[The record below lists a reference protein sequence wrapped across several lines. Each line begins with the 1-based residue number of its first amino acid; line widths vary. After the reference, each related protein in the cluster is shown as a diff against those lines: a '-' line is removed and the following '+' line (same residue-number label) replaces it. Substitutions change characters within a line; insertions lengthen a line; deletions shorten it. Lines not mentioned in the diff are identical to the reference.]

1 MGVFIRHRIA
11 ILAAVMCCLTL
22 SSANAQSAAQ
32 KTYPGT
38 ARGLEQLMKEL
49 FELAKRGDLQEL
61 ELRAGQLVL
70 TDPDAW
76 FETMFGPLSG
86 RDFSLH
92 YSSLRGDLP
101 KRIALS
107 LHDFAQRKLN
117 DIEANRF
124 ASGCRPLPTDEQYR
138 LLQFRLTNESL
149 YDVRFLDSSLRG
161 QALWFFAYVD
171 GTFRYIGRPPPA
183 ENPLVNVPLKTAQRI
198 RVGGDVQQA
207 QLIRPINPEYPPDAR
222 ARKLQGTVR
231 LHVLISTEGDIAR
244 LVVISGQCY
253 LAEAALRAVRKWRYR
268 PTLLNGQPVE
278 VVTSVEIKF
287 ILKK

>member
-1 MGVFIRHRIA
+1 MGVLIRHRVA
-11 ILAAVMCCLTL
+11 ILGVVMCCFTL

-61 ELRAGQLVL
+61 ESRAGQLML
-70 TDPDAW
+70 PDPDAW
-76 FETMFGPLSG
+76 FETMFGTISG
-86 RDFSLH
+86 RDFALH

-124 ASGCRPLPTDEQYR
+124 ESGCRPLPTDEQYR
-138 LLQFRLTNESL
+138 LLQFRLTNEPL

-161 QALWFFAYVD
+161 QALWFFAYED
-171 GTFRYIGRPPPA
+171 GAFRYIGRPPMP
-183 ENPLVNVPLKTAQRI
+183 EIPPVNVPLKTAQRI

-207 QLIRPINPEYPPDAR
+207 QLIRPISPEYPPDAR
-222 ARKLQGTVR
+222 AKKLQGTVR
-231 LHVLISTEGDIAR
+231 LHALISTEGDMAR

-278 VVTSVEIKF
+278 VVTTIDVVF
-287 ILKK
+287 QLR